1 MRNSNIFT
9 IIALFCSLS
18 LFCAKEQA
26 MPFAFHSKNMPFS
39 FEDLYSSKEQ
49 ILDKF
54 SASITT
60 QELENGVKA
69 IIINIQTPSSLAGT
83 IDKIKEYA
91 KYLPQF
97 THLIQNYFRNQIV
110 YDSINFVQELQ
121 NSLEK
126 LKIQVTINSE
136 VKPKQVAVEQIDV
149 KLEDLAQLEQIVKKS
164 IDQEDA
170 SVFIIFTQNSESKVT
185 RVLQQTPTDN
195 QGPSMIQIPN
205 QTLFG
210 LILVFILFVPVL
222 WIGISCLYGIESPEK
237 FANQNL
243 VVGREY

>member
-1 MRNSNIFT
+1 MRNSTIFT

-39 FEDLYSSKEQ
+39 FEDLYSTKEQ

-54 SASITT
+54 SASIAT
-60 QELENGVKA
+60 QKLESGVKA
-69 IIINIQTPSSLAGT
+69 IVINIQTPSSLAGT

-97 THLIQNYFRNQIV
+97 TNLIQNYFRNQIV
-110 YDSINFVQELQ
+110 YDSISFVQEIQ

-126 LKIQVTINSE
+126 LNIQVTINSE
-136 VKPKQVAVEQIDV
+136 VKPNQVAIEQIDV

-170 SVFIIFTQNSESKVT
+170 SVFIIFTQNSSSKVT
-185 RVLQQTPTDN
+185 RVLQQADDN
-195 QGPSMIQIPN
+195 NGPSMVQIPN

-210 LILVFILFVPVL
+210 LILVFILFIPVL

-237 FANQNL
+237 FATQNL

>member
-1 MRNSNIFT
+1 MRNTTIFT

-39 FEDLYSSKEQ
+39 FEDLYSTKEQ

-54 SASITT
+54 SASIAT
-60 QELENGVKA
+60 QELENGAKA
-69 IIINIQTPSSLAGT
+69 IVINIQTPSSLAGT

-97 THLIQNYFRNQIV
+97 TNLIQNYFRNQVV

-126 LKIQVTINSE
+126 LNIQVTINSE

-164 IDQEDA
+164 IEQEDA
-170 SVFIIFTQNSESKVT
+170 SVFIIFTQNSERKVT
-185 RVLQQTPTDN
+185 RVLQQTPEN
-195 QGPSMIQIPN
+195 GPSMVQIPN
-205 QTLFG
+205 QTLFA

-237 FANQNL
+237 FASQNL